1 MHTSALRLGHA
12 FFQTYGHA
20 GTGRVVV
27 EVGSQDVNG
36 SLRAVVPAG
45 VEYVG
50 LDFVAA
56 PGVDIVLDDP
66 YSFPLADRSVDYVV
80 TTSCLEHSQMFW
92 LTFLEALR
100 ILKDDGLFYMNVPSN
115 GAYHPYPRDSWRFY
129 PDAGL
134 ALAEWAR
141 RSGYAAVMLESFT
154 NEQEGDIW
162 NDFVAV
168 FAKTESGA
176 ALHGERLFHAARNPK
191 NIWLHGESRILNPEP
206 LPQDIRHNNV
216 FLMFRGAAQAV
227 EQIGARAQ
235 ESDGSKTDRA
245 NWERLFEAAAQQ
257 KDRETADL
265 RAATNSLVQAVEAL
279 SKIGAHGISLNESL
293 MAQLAR
299 AIEHGQRLESLIS
312 LSGSRKRS

>member
-1 MHTSALRLGHA
+1 MHASALRLGDA
-12 FFQTYGHA
+12 FFQTYCCG
-20 GTGRVVV
+20 GDNKVVA
-27 EVGSQDVNG
+27 EIGSQDVNG

-45 VEYVG
+45 FKYVG
-50 LDFVAA
+50 LDFVAG
-56 PGVDIVLDDP
+56 PGVDVVLDDP
-66 YSFPLADRSVDYVV
+66 YSFPLADQSVDYVV

-92 LTFLEALR
+92 LTFIEALR
-100 ILKDDGLFYMNVPSN
+100 ILKNDGLFYLNVPSN

-134 ALAEWAR
+134 ALADWAR

-168 FAKTESGA
+168 FAKTEAGA
-176 ALHGERLFHAARNPK
+176 ALHGKRLFHAATKPTNV
-191 NIWLHGESRILNPEP
+191 WLHGESKILNPEP
-206 LPQDIRHNNV
+206 LPQDLRRSDI
-216 FLMFRGAAQAV
+216 LAMFRAAVQAVAQAALP
-227 EQIGARAQ
+227 EAGT
-235 ESDGSKTDRA
+235 DGLTTDRA
-245 NWERLFEAAAQQ
+245 NIERLFEAAVQR
-257 KDRETADL
+257 KERETADL

-299 AIEHGQRLESLIS
+299 VIEHGQRLDTMIS
-312 LSGSRKRS
+312 SSGNRKRG